1 MKVQELAQ
9 QILDIAQEALTADS
23 RVPVYLDEVPDI
35 GYARAGLEAIIKL
48 CREVPPAS
56 QGDFRHYEKKVSHDR
71 TKTSAT

>member
-9 QILDIAQEALTADS
+9 QILDIAQEALAQES

-35 GYARAGLEAIIKL
+35 GFARAGLEAIIKL

-56 QGDFRHYEKKVSHDR
+56 QEDFRHYEKKVRHE
-71 TKTSAT
+71 